1 MASIHVHRLT
11 DQTIPSAATAIKVGD
26 VVYNLNVSK
35 IPYFASFVKRQ
46 KTAQQETS
54 GFVHDQIP
62 LFDVALRGLE
72 SGYRQCFRSLPVD
85 LSQYRTL
92 CETYKFLN
100 IDVLN
105 HMSLDAIILNLKV
118 GKADYD
124 VDYGHRPIRGN
135 KELARD
141 TAFQLLYLM
150 LLGQLENETKD
161 GQKLYNAVMF
171 VVSHPGT
178 FKYRTK
184 RVIRAAYEMRF
195 SITMKQRSRLDEW
208 EMKGAGSSEDDITTE
223 EEPDYYYDS
232 DEAFDW

>member
-1 MASIHVHRLT
+1 MQSTTPQVAVK
-11 DQTIPSAATAIKVGD
+11 TAIRVGGVD
-26 VVYNLNVSK
+26 YSLHVSK
-35 IPYFASFVKRQ
+35 IPYLASFVTLQ
-46 KTAQQETS
+46 KAAQPETTEFIH
-54 GFVHDQIP
+54 GPIP
-62 LFDVALRGLE
+62 LFDVALKGLE

-85 LSQYRTL
+85 LSQHRTL

-105 HMSLDAIILNLKV
+105 HMSLDAIIVNLKV

-124 VDYGHRPIRGN
+124 VDYGYRPIRGN

-161 GQKLYNAVMF
+161 VQKLYNAVMF

-208 EMKGAGSSEDDITTE
+208 EMKGAGSGEDDATTE
-223 EEPDYYYDS
+223 EEPAYYDS
-232 DEAFDW
+232 DEAFDWYGSDRS